1 MSTRPT
7 LFALLSTLI
16 VLLATACQPLPNTAP
31 VAGRQASG
39 QPTTPTAL
47 AEPGELPNILVLTNA
62 NNANVAVRRR
72 GGAFLPATLGTE
84 LAPGDLVQV
93 KEGEAAIFCGAEA
106 NWDTSPLPLT
116 VGQDAAGVPCG
127 AGRSPRPYPH
137 LSTLLLAS
145 RGVTTATAAAPTL
158 LVLSPRSGWVI
169 DDHPPLIWQEIA
181 GATSYTVTLGS
192 DNGKERP
199 PVIASS
205 SPLAYPTTWPPL
217 EREGASYWVVVT
229 ANNGVES
236 DPETP
241 GFSLLEEPA
250 LLQAKIER
258 LRQRPLPEPALTI
271 LLAELYLRAN
281 LRSETVALL
290 TALPDADQLVAV
302 QQLLGETY
310 LNMGLLEQSE
320 AAYTR
325 LLTLAQEQGLV
336 EAEAA
341 AHVGLGYASCAR
353 SEPEQGKEHWSQ
365 AHALYQQ
372 IPLSA
377 RVDEVAALLT
387 HADQECK

>member
-1 MSTRPT
+1 M
-7 LFALLSTLI
+7 FI
-16 VLLATACQPLPNTAP
+16 VLLATACQSLPSTAP
-31 VAGRQASG
+31 VADRQANDQS
-39 QPTTPTAL
+39 TTATAL

-93 KEGEAAIFCGAEA
+93 KAGEAAIFCGAEA
-106 NWDTSPLPLT
+106 NWESSPLPLT
-116 VGQDAAGVPCG
+116 VGQDAGIPCG
-127 AGRSPRPYPH
+127 AGRPPRLYPH

-145 RGVTTATAAAPTL
+145 RGITTATVAAPTL

-169 DDHPPLIWQEIA
+169 DNRPPLVWQEIA
-181 GATSYTVTLGS
+181 SATSYTVTLES
-192 DNGKERP
+192 DDSQKRP
-199 PVIASS
+199 PVLADS
-205 SPLAYPTTWPPL
+205 SPLPYPATWPPL
-217 EREGASYWVVVT
+217 EGLGASYQVVIT
-229 ANNGVES
+229 ASNGVES

-250 LLQAKIER
+250 PLQAKIER

-290 TALPDADQLVAV
+290 TALPDADQLAAV

-310 LNMGLLEQSE
+310 LHMGLLDQSA

-325 LLTLAQEQGLV
+325 LLTLAQEQGLI

-353 SEPEQGKEHWSQ
+353 SQPEQGKEHWSQ
-365 AHALYQQ
+365 AHVLYQQ
-372 IPLSA
+372 IPISA
-377 RVDEVAALLT
+377 RADEVADLIT
-387 HADQECK
+387 QADQECK

>member
-1 MSTRPT
+1 MSTHPT

-16 VLLATACQPLPNTAP
+16 VLLATACQPQPSTVP
-31 VAGRQASG
+31 VAGRQASD
-39 QPTTPTAL
+39 QPTTATAL

-106 NWDTSPLPLT
+106 NWESSPLPLA
-116 VGQDAAGVPCG
+116 VGQDAGIPCG

-145 RGVTTATAAAPTL
+145 RGVTTSTATAPTL
-158 LVLSPRSGWVI
+158 LILSPRSGWVI
-169 DDHPPLIWQEIA
+169 DNRPPLVWQEIT
-181 GATSYTVTLGS
+181 GASSYTITLES
-192 DNGKERP
+192 DDGQERP
-199 PVIASS
+199 PVIANS
-205 SPLAYPTTWPPL
+205 SPLPYPATWPPL
-217 EREGASYWVVVT
+217 EGLGASYQVVVT
-229 ANNGVES
+229 ASNGVES
-236 DPETP
+236 DPKTP

-250 LLQAKIER
+250 PLQAKIER

-281 LRSETVALL
+281 LRSETVTLL
-290 TALPDADQLVAV
+290 TALPNADQLVAV

-310 LNMGLLEQSE
+310 LNMGLLDQSE

-325 LLTLAQEQGLV
+325 LLTLAQAQGLV
-336 EAEAA
+336 EAEAV
-341 AHVGLGYASCAR
+341 AHMGLGYASCVR
-353 SEPEQGKEHWSQ
+353 SQPEQGKEHWSQ
-365 AHALYQQ
+365 AHVLYQQ

-377 RVDEVAALLT
+377 RADEVADLLT
-387 HADQECK
+387 QADQECK